1 MDLNLLL
8 RRMIVK
14 SVNAK
19 KRTFKGVNF
28 DVLAVGL
35 ISMVTKMNYKI
46 GDNVPKHSHPNEQSG
61 YVISGKYRIQYQ
73 NYNEILLPGDSYSIP
88 DNIEHSMEVIEAG
101 EVIDVFTPIRK
112 DYL

>member
-1 MDLNLLL
+1 MDLTLLM
-8 RRMIVK
+8 RRMILK
-14 SVNAK
+14 SDKAK

-28 DVLAVGL
+28 DVLAMGQK
-35 ISMVTKMNYKI
+35 SMVTKMNYKV

-88 DNIEHSMEVIEAG
+88 ENIEHSLVVIEAG
-101 EVIDVFTPIRK
+101 EVIDVFTPIRQ